1 MRLKRLQ
8 DQDGDG
14 RAAKR
19 WVSWHSVR
27 EEALKRR
34 DTNCMYVPERSRK
47 TQGGKRPSENNRELQ
62 EFSLRVWRVRASAA
76 VAEARVQFPAPTWW
90 FTTIQNP
97 DSKRSGTLF

>member
-1 MRLKRLQ
+1 MGVL
-8 DQDGDG
+8 
-14 RAAKR
+14 
-19 WVSWHSVR
+19 
-27 EEALKRR
+27 ALSEGGSFEKKGHEL
-34 DTNCMYVPERSRK
+34 YVPERSRK